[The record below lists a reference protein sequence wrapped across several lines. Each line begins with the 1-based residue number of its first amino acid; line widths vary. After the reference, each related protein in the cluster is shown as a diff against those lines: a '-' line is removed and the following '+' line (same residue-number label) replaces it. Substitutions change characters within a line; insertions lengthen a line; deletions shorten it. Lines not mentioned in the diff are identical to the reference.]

1 MNLALLTLSGLALAG
16 TYVGFKKKDPSMN
29 ISSCF
34 FDKLATPLYTLFN
47 EYHSNSLFLID
58 SIGKDYII
66 CNTPYQKLYGI
77 ELSGKSNLAHYLRS
91 EKLAELI
98 RDNKDNQESFFHY
111 VLLKQGQFQKQYI
124 FSHSVVLIKALADY
138 YALSLLSG
146 LELSN
151 ALYHLY
157 LQNNFYIENKQ
168 IKPALKLEQNDGL
181 NEPSFMGFKRL
192 ARQAIRKNYK
202 DISIFQ
208 AFKHLDIKEADI
220 MGVFK
225 LNFTGSIWINID
237 LSTRH
242 IQNHISRLINYS
254 KIVGD
259 KKPFVDLQN
268 AYNNKEFDLALIN
281 TTAFLKEYD
290 KQIIGS
296 LGSALKTSFI
306 AKELFKSSHLQK
318 SPLKFKDNEF
328 NFLVKSDYLH
338 NFIASTHK
346 KTTDNPDIYGM
357 DKNGSFIN
365 YSFANENA
373 NPHSCIIAKSG
384 SGKSVS
390 KQKIM
395 TQLIGLDFSNGKC
408 HNLGKKAGNFRIRS
422 YDIGFSDERL
432 MNLIR
437 NNPQNNIAIIQSDFY
452 NFSYN
457 IMALDFS
464 DPEVFKADLTFNKG
478 LISIILEAQ
487 NSPALNSVEQS
498 FFEELTR
505 RLYRTKEYQRY
516 RVRDLKNTH
525 QELYE
530 KLLELGYENST
541 FLQDLKEK
549 EFEFLKTPLLIDL
562 VKEANKEAQ
571 NMQIKENDR
580 KDYAELARKL
590 DSIEK
595 LGLFSNFDKINI
607 KDADIISMDLNNF
620 KGNSLF
626 VPIFLSIF
634 QKTYYKDREY
644 ALKLKREG
652 KACPKLFYAIEEAKN
667 FFRVPY
673 FATMYDE
680 LAREARKY
688 NVHLCFIT
696 QDAED
701 IPKKTLKNL
710 DTRIIMLEPSKK
722 LETIEEFKSA
732 LNISKSVEIALI
744 NTEHYEMCV
753 GYSKGIFHM
762 KFEITPE
769 EMQIFSTNPNE

>member
-1 MNLALLTLSGLALAG
+1 M
-16 TYVGFKKKDPSMN
+16 
-29 ISSCF
+29 
-34 FDKLATPLYTLFN
+34 
-47 EYHSNSLFLID
+47 
-58 SIGKDYII
+58 
-66 CNTPYQKLYGI
+66 
-77 ELSGKSNLAHYLRS
+77 
-91 EKLAELI
+91 
-98 RDNKDNQESFFHY
+98 
-111 VLLKQGQFQKQYI
+111 
-124 FSHSVVLIKALADY
+124 
-138 YALSLLSG
+138 
-146 LELSN
+146 
-151 ALYHLY
+151 
-157 LQNNFYIENKQ
+157 
-168 IKPALKLEQNDGL
+168 
-181 NEPSFMGFKRL
+181 
-192 ARQAIRKNYK
+192 
-202 DISIFQ
+202 
-208 AFKHLDIKEADI
+208 
-220 MGVFK
+220 
-225 LNFTGSIWINID
+225 
-237 LSTRH
+237 
-242 IQNHISRLINYS
+242 
-254 KIVGD
+254 
-259 KKPFVDLQN
+259 
-268 AYNNKEFDLALIN
+268 
-281 TTAFLKEYD
+281 
-290 KQIIGS
+290 
-296 LGSALKTSFI
+296 
-306 AKELFKSSHLQK
+306 
-318 SPLKFKDNEF
+318 
-328 NFLVKSDYLH
+328 
-338 NFIASTHK
+338 
-346 KTTDNPDIYGM
+346 
-357 DKNGSFIN
+357 
-365 YSFANENA
+365 
-373 NPHSCIIAKSG
+373 
-384 SGKSVS
+384 
-390 KQKIM
+390 
-395 TQLIGLDFSNGKC
+395 
-408 HNLGKKAGNFRIRS
+408 
-422 YDIGFSDERL
+422 
-432 MNLIR
+432 
-437 NNPQNNIAIIQSDFY
+437 
-452 NFSYN
+452 
-457 IMALDFS
+457 
-464 DPEVFKADLTFNKG
+464 
-478 LISIILEAQ
+478 ISIILEAQ
-487 NSPALNSVEQS
+487 NSTALNSVEQS

-753 GYSKGIFHM
+753 WYSKGIFHM